1 MKTFLATYLHDGRYW
16 SAEILAED
24 FADAEARLKAM
35 AAGQVDGELLYR
47 EYVSPIGQAV
57 H

>member
-1 MKTFLATYLHDGRYW
+1 MKTFPVSYPYKGRYW
-16 SAEILAED
+16 SAEILAENV
-24 FADAEARLKAM
+24 ADAEARLKAM

-47 EYVSPIGQAV
+47 EYVWPVSWAV

>member
-1 MKTFLATYLHDGRYW
+1 MKTFLATYLNDGRYW

-24 FADAEARLKAM
+24 FDDAELRLKAM

-47 EYVSPIGQAV
+47 EYVWPVSWAV